1 MIVKEVDVAYFNI
14 LCQHFSGITEENDK
28 KLEKL
33 FGLPQ
38 SGILIQ
44 AHPTHSS
51 HFVTHGDI

>member
-1 MIVKEVDVAYFNI
+1 MKEVDVAYFNI
-14 LCQHFSGITEENDK
+14 LFQRFSGITEENDK